1 MKLRRLSILV
11 LILNCLFSC
20 VSAGNPQLNQLDRPT
35 SVSRSPLNNQRSQ
48 QQMEIMTSLTTAAR
62 DRSRSPNVT
71 RLRVLLP
78 LYIYPNW
85 YDKDKYL
92 WKQVIKAAAK
102 VQIFAIINPSNGPDH
117 APPNSDYQQ
126 GIKDLHQAGIKVIG
140 YVPSNYGK
148 RDLQAIKNDVDL
160 YLKYF
165 NVDGIFIDEATSTKD
180 KFSYYQQ
187 LYQYIKSSQQKVLGV
202 IVPRTVI
209 INPGVDVDPI
219 YLSQPV
225 ADVTVT
231 FENYQKIWKN
241 YQPPAYT
248 NHYSAQHFAALVHT
262 TANSKLMKSS
272 LDRAVKHNF
281 GYIYITSDST
291 EPPGSNPWDSLPDYW
306 HSEVDYIQQLNANQ

>member
-1 MKLRRLSILV
+1 MKLCRLSILI
-11 LILNCLFSC
+11 LILNCLLSC
-20 VSAGNPQLNQLDRPT
+20 GSAGNPQHNQLDRPAGDY
-35 SVSRSPLNNQRSQ
+35 RSPQTHQGSQ
-48 QQMEIMTSLTTAAR
+48 QQMEMITNLASATGTKF
-62 DRSRSPNVT
+62 RSTNAT
-71 RLRVLLP
+71 KLRVLLP

-126 GIKDLHQAGIKVIG
+126 GIKDLHQVGVKVIG

-148 RDLQAIKNDVDL
+148 RDFQAIKTDIDL

-180 KFSYYQQ
+180 KFNYYQQ
-187 LYQYIKSSQQKVLGV
+187 LYQYIKSAQQQG
-202 IVPRTVI
+202 IGATVPRTVI

-219 YLSQPV
+219 YFSQPV
-225 ADVTVT
+225 ADVTVI

-248 NHYSAQHFAALVHT
+248 NHYSAQHFAALIHT

-272 LDRAVKHNF
+272 LDRAIKHNF

-291 EPPGSNPWDSLPDYW
+291 EPPGNNPWDSLPDYW
-306 HSEVDYIQQLNANQ
+306 QSEVDYIQHLNTNQ